1 MPSNKQY
8 ILIGKVVV
16 IVFTTALNLVW
27 AIPYINSYFDKK
39 EARDRAEIYQTV
51 KHITDS
57 AFSAQNARINTNMVG
72 LITPLTNRLDTTI
85 KVLRRHLITSA
96 TKSDI
101 DELRLNIE
109 MLSESQ
115 KKNLYRY
122 QDPLP
127 YLTKK

>member
-27 AIPYINSYFDKK
+27 AIPYINGYFAKK

-51 KHITDS
+51 KCITDS
-57 AFSAQNARINTNMVG
+57 AFNQYEIKTNKRMADN
-72 LITPLTNRLDTTI
+72 LLPMQNRLDTTI

-101 DELRLNIE
+101 NELRINIE

-115 KKNLYRY
+115 KKNLYRN
-122 QDPLP
+122 QGLLP